1 MYKCC
6 WFTLI
11 FICSSQKDSSV
22 SLTSLIQTTFQAQNF
37 EQDKANCQVSEW
49 WAKHMSSTI
58 YFTYF
63 WGNRRESVSQ
73 NRRKSPYNISF
84 CKLPNSQ
91 STKESNISHSARGY
105 KISSLTMGTHLLSFH
120 CQAQRKANWTTNT
133 HTAGSQK
140 DQPIRTR
147 IPVLSS
153 KDPQPVASVASQ
165 TFHTENNCRGL
176 SSVVFEFRS
185 LALFA
190 TISVIGLRH
199 TSLTP
204 SFLPSSVI

>member
-1 MYKCC
+1 MYKCR

-11 FICSSQKDSSV
+11 FSV

-37 EQDKANCQVSEW
+37 EQDKANYQVSEW

-91 STKESNISHSARGY
+91 STKESNISHSAHGY
-105 KISSLTMGTHLLSFH
+105 KISSHHGHHLLSFH
-120 CQAQRKANWTTNT
+120 CQAQRKGNWTTNT

-140 DQPIRTR
+140 DRPIRAR

-153 KDPQPVASVASQ
+153 KDPQPVVSVASQ

-190 TISVIGLRH
+190 TISVIRLRH
-199 TSLTP
+199 TSLNP